1 MSSETDETERQGRGF
16 LQRMNDWFSK
26 DSNKDPMSIAM
37 SRPYTSRADYG
48 NYDYYDDSPVR
59 RGDHHG
65 GFGHGGG
72 YGGYCME
79 DQVSIGLLVVSLA
92 GIGLM
97 WYTLYTKIQ
106 ANGGRK
112 KRETDSSWFT
122 MLGDNLVSGKSFKLQ
137 PYQFVGSRNHE

>member
-1 MSSETDETERQGRGF
+1 MSSETETERQGRGF

-26 DSNKDPMSIAM
+26 DSKEDPLSLAM
-37 SRPYTSRADYG
+37 SRPYTSRVDYG

-59 RGDHHG
+59 RNDHHG
-65 GFGHGGG
+65 GYGHGGG
-72 YGGYCME
+72 YGYCME

-112 KRETDSSWFT
+112 KRATDSSWIN
-122 MLGDNLVSGKSFKLQ
+122 MLGDTLVSGKSFVSYSHTNL
-137 PYQFVGSRNHE
+137 